1 MMRSRKHCT
10 RALITVLMGA
20 LIAIGVG
27 LIGVPFNITRS
38 LAQAEATTAV
48 TQNATS
54 PAALPSVSPFANV
67 LTQLA
72 APTATNG
79 PPVSATV
86 ARATVTATPEASAT
100 DAILSAADAMATIS
114 AQQAQIKSLQD
125 QLGPGQSNRS
135 ATQYA
140 LVIIVIGLGLAFA
153 IFFGLRRRSQ

>member
-1 MMRSRKHCT
+1 
-10 RALITVLMGA
+10 
-20 LIAIGVG
+20 VG
-27 LIGVPFNITRS
+27 LVSDPFNITRT
-38 LAQAEATTAV
+38 LAQAQATTAV
-48 TQNATS
+48 TVNATS
-54 PAALPSVSPFANV
+54 SVVQPSASPFANV

-86 ARATVTATPEASAT
+86 ARATATPEASAT
-100 DAILSAADAMATIS
+100 TGAILSAADAMATIT

-125 QLGPGQSNRS
+125 QLSPGQSNKS

-153 IFFGLRRRSQ
+153 IFFGLRRS